1 MSRRPA
7 AKTALRIVEPTIS
20 QEVYAV
26 NDPIGKVYQVV
37 ISPRSRRVSA
47 VIVRGKLPD
56 SQPAK
61 LRQLA
66 DMWPQQERTVVIP
79 ARERGFYDH
88 GRLPDSED
96 AGMYAAT

>member
-1 MSRRPA
+1 MSWRPA
-7 AKTALRIVEPTIS
+7 AKTTLRIVEPRIG

-47 VIVRGKLPD
+47 VIVRGKLPV
-56 SQPAK
+56 SQRAK

-66 DMWPQQERTVVIP
+66 DM
-79 ARERGFYDH
+79 
-88 GRLPDSED
+88 
-96 AGMYAAT
+96 